1 MLWVISWAGSLRS
14 STKSTNKTNVDRL
27 VACRHRSFRVFF
39 QVLPKRMVRGRSTT
53 CWATMSGA
61 GCSCKS
67 VTFVMYQLKKT
78 VYIGVYRYQ
87 AMASNLVAMAS
98 WIKHC
103 NSIVRYSEYA
113 NEMIYM
119 LLFFVL
125 LFFLSL
131 SLSILYMCYRVC
143 IYGDLVKEWRRGRRT
158 DGCAVALSDH
168 RFDPLKTLVVRM
180 LHARSP

>member
-125 LFFLSL
+125 LFFSLSL
-131 SLSILYMCYRVC
+131 SLFCICVIECVYMA
-143 IYGDLVKEWRRGRRT
+143 T
-158 DGCAVALSDH
+158 
-168 RFDPLKTLVVRM
+168 
-180 LHARSP
+180 